1 LNLSHFIAQRISRG
15 QKDGFSVTV
24 YKIAIISIG
33 VGLAAAIVSFLIML
47 GFQAAVKN
55 KMYSFSGHIVVNKF
69 SMNNSMEETPLSYNI
84 DLYNRPGQFDGVRHV
99 QEYAHKTGLIKT
111 ETEILGVFI
120 KGVSSRFDTVT
131 FADNMVDGRFLHF
144 PDSSAAN
151 EVVISR
157 SIATKLKLNVGDQVV
172 IHFFQNPPRFRKLK
186 IVGIYETNLS
196 EYFDDKMIIS
206 DIRMVQ
212 RLNEWADSIAGG
224 LEIFVDDLSKVN
236 AVAETI
242 GETIDYD
249 LNITTTGDKYI
260 QVFEWL
266 NLVSRQVNIL
276 LVIILI
282 VICVNMIS
290 IVLIMVME
298 RTSMIGML
306 KAMGGTDGLIR
317 KVFIN
322 SGVRLILRGLLAG
335 NALGLGLCF
344 IQYKFRIVGLNP
356 HDYYISYV
364 PVYWSWPT
372 VIFLNVLVFAVVT
385 LVLLIPT
392 MAIARVL
399 PIKAIKFD

>member
-1 LNLSHFIAQRISRG
+1 LNLSHFIAQRISSG

-47 GFQAAVKN
+47 GFQEAVKK
-55 KMYSFSGHIVVNKF
+55 KMYSFSGHVVVTKF
-69 SMNNSMEETPLSYNI
+69 SMNNSVEETPLSYNI
-84 DLYNRPGQFDGVRHV
+84 DLFNHTDKFEGVRHV
-99 QEYAHKTGLIKT
+99 QEYAYKTGLIKT
-111 ETEILGVFI
+111 DREILGVFI
-120 KGVSSRFDTVT
+120 KGVSNRFDTIAFSENLVK
-131 FADNMVDGRFLHF
+131 GRLLHF
-144 PDSSAAN
+144 PDSAVAN
-151 EVVISR
+151 EVIVSNVIAS
-157 SIATKLKLNVGDQVV
+157 KLKLNVGDNMVV
-172 IHFFQNPPRFRKLK
+172 HFFQNPPRFRKLT
-186 IVGIYETNLS
+186 IAGIYETNLS
-196 EYFDDKMIIS
+196 EYFDDKVIIS

-212 RLNEWADSIAGG
+212 RLNDWADSLAGG
-224 LEIFVDDLSKVN
+224 LEIFVKDVSNVD
-236 AVAETI
+236 AVAESI

-249 LNITTTGDKYI
+249 LNITTTRDKYI

-266 NLVSRQVNIL
+266 NLVNRQVKIL
-276 LVIILI
+276 LAIILI

-306 KAMGGTDGLIR
+306 KAMGGNNGLIR
-317 KVFIN
+317 KIFIN
-322 SGVRLILRGLLAG
+322 TGVRLILRGLLLG
-335 NALGLGLCF
+335 NVLGFGLCY
-344 IQYKFRIVGLNP
+344 IQYRFKIIGLNS

-372 VIFLNVLVFAVVT
+372 VVLLNALVFAVVT
-385 LVLLIPT
+385 LVLLVPT